1 MISAPEPISSVHELS
16 DFDCGKL
23 VLNSWLK
30 TRALSNHRYG
40 FTSVTVVHKNL
51 RVLGYYGLSPTTVLP
66 EVLPRNV
73 RTGQPP
79 DPIPCLLLGQL
90 AVDQGFIG
98 QGIGSGLIK
107 HALTSCLRAAVII
120 GGRALI
126 VKAVDLEAA
135 AFWQKR
141 GFIETRGDPLMLFR
155 SMSDILASVEQSQ

>member
-1 MISAPEPISSVHELS
+1 MTGVQTCALPIS
-16 DFDCGKL
+16 
-23 VLNSWLK
+23 
-30 TRALSNHRYG
+30 
-40 FTSVTVVHKNL
+40 VVHRNL

-79 DPIPCLLLGQL
+79 NPIPCLLLGQL

-107 HALTSCLRAAVII
+107 HALMGCLRAAVII

-135 AFWQKR
+135 AFWQKC